1 MTPYGAATPLC
12 PSGFAY
18 ASLGGLAAVPEVSPG
33 RLAARLCGTGPSAT
47 LGLLDVTHGYALTS
61 LRSVVSQARLEAP
74 PCTWPR
80 GARAEG
86 TETTECSQVKP
97 ARPLFATPF

>member
-1 MTPYGAATPLC
+1 MLKHRGGVLTPYGAARPLC
-12 PSGFAY
+12 PSGFAC

-33 RLAARLCGTGPSAT
+33 RLAARLCGTGPSAS
-47 LGLLDVTHGYALTS
+47 LGVLTVAHGYASEL
-61 LRSVVSQARLEAP
+61 P
-74 PCTWPR
+74 PTIWPR

-97 ARPLFATPF
+97 ARPTFATAF